1 MYDYVI
7 VDVIALGFNLTPLE
21 STGFGISPNLSSVLG
36 HSYTR
41 GLHKTFLIS
50 GIIHAFVGG
59 PEYCLP
65 LRNNHQPWCFHLPL
79 FKTHTPA
86 PPTPATASARSG
98 WDRVTSAECTQHTGH
113 MGQELD
119 LFSMRHI
126 SCQLCTWNWGF
137 FVGGWVDGC
146 GSMW

>member
-7 VDVIALGFNLTPLE
+7 VDVIALGFNLPPLE

-41 GLHKTFLIS
+41 GLYKTFLIS

-98 WDRVTSAECTQHTGH
+98 WDPHVGRVHTAHGSH
-113 MGQELD
+113 GTGTWFFLD
-119 LFSMRHI
+119 AAHKLPALHLKLWTFLFF
-126 SCQLCTWNWGF
+126 W
-137 FVGGWVDGC
+137 GGWR
-146 GSMW
+146 